1 MGNSITKFLND
12 LYDDLENASLNGD
25 VERVRFHIDRGVD
38 VNRSDD
44 ARRTPLYWACEEGH
58 LEVVRPI

>member
-44 ARRTPLYWACEEGH
+44 ARLSLIH
-58 LEVVRPI
+58 I